1 MKKTTNKVV
10 VILLIMMLV
19 CPGIQALDNAGAFIE
34 KGLSPRGSAM
44 GRSYVCLASA
54 SDAVY
59 WNPAG
64 LANSDAGFEIKG
76 MGTTAYETHYT
87 SLQAS
92 TGYLGLDWGFAYIGA
107 NVEGIDET
115 VENQSTSR
123 GQRTGNSLAY
133 NASAYYLSTAKEVWE
148 GLSIGITGK
157 LIKEQAAQYQAQGI
171 GMDAGALYQP
181 LDWISFGF
189 NLQNIVSPRMEWD
202 TPSKSVDTVPL
213 NIKTGVLFRLL
224 NENLLAG
231 IDLNIRHNRDTKLNF
246 GLEYWLI
253 PNFALRGGL
262 CQEGLSLGTGLN
274 LSGFMLDFSW
284 IKPELEQMTEI
295 YRVSV
300 GYRFRN
306 VVLNK

>member
-1 MKKTTNKVV
+1 MRK
-10 VILLIMMLV
+10 IALLLIMMLV
-19 CPGIQALDNAGAFIE
+19 CVSTQASDNAGAFIE

-44 GRSYVCLASA
+44 GMSYVCLASA

-64 LANSDAGFEIKG
+64 LTNSESNFEIKG
-76 MGTTAYETHYT
+76 MGTNAYETQYS

-92 TGYLGLDWGFAYIGA
+92 TGFLGLDWGFAYIGA

-123 GQRTGNSLAY
+123 GQRTGNSLSY
-133 NASAYYLSTAKEVWE
+133 NASAYYISTAKEVLE
-148 GLSIGITGK
+148 GLSVGITGK

-171 GMDAGALYQP
+171 GMDVGTLYQP

-189 NLQNIVSPRMEWD
+189 NLQNIVSPRMEWN

-224 NENLLAG
+224 DDNLLAG
-231 IDLNIRHNRDTKLNF
+231 IDLNIRRKRDTKLNF

-274 LSGFMLDFSW
+274 LGGFMLDFSW
-284 IKPELEQMTEI
+284 IKPELEQMAEI

-306 VVLNK
+306 AALNK